1 MPGGKRD
8 QMCESLE
15 RDAVTVADEL
25 GNSLFECYERSDSA
39 YSSTG
44 RRVSSGSRG
53 GSQ

>member
-8 QMCESLE
+8 QMRESLE

-25 GNSLFECYERSDSA
+25 RNSLFECYERSDSA
-39 YSSTG
+39 YSSI
-44 RRVSSGSRG
+44 RRTVSSGPRG